1 MDQRDHY
8 NESEGRGYI
17 RYTLVSLVRDSECP
31 SLDTS

>member
-17 RYTLVSLVRDSECP
+17 RYTLVSQVRDSKRT